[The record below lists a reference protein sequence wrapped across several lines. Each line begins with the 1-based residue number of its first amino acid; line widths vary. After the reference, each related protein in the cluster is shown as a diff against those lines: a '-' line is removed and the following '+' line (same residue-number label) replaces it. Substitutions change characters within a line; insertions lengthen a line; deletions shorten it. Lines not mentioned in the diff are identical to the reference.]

1 MIPKNKLNWTT
12 TEVNNEQAL
21 LLRIMRDLQ
30 AYCAKGY
37 CEIQVAVM
45 HFCELPN
52 TLIARLWHKSPAA
65 CQQSKHVLIDWADYH
80 SIDKFF
86 RLIIAILC
94 EINHVKVEDANYNSA
109 FSEFWKSIKPKND
122 GKRTV

>member
-21 LLRIMRDLQ
+21 LLRVMRDLH

-37 CEIQVAVM
+37 CEVQVAIM
-45 HFCELPN
+45 KFCDLPN
-52 TLIARLWHKSPAA
+52 SLIVRLWRNSPAA
-65 CQQSKHVLIDWADYH
+65 CQRPKHYLIDWADYH

-86 RLIIAILC
+86 RLMLAILC
-94 EINHVKVEDANYNSA
+94 EINHVKVDDANYNSA
-109 FSEFWKSIKPKND
+109 FNEFWTTIKPKND
-122 GKRTV
+122 VKRTV